1 MRFCSLVLPLPLLEL
16 SSLRFF
22 YQLKSMVVKKNAHK
36 SYSSTYFVLSCLK
49 SKSTKSILSFV
60 IQKFSN
66 FKALSPYHHHHHHHH
81 FHFKFEEAME
91 SSYKTLEIIRNNTNS
106 SVFHLILNRPS
117 HLNALSLDSFI
128 ELPKALSSL
137 DQNPDVSVI
146 ILSGAG
152 KHFCS
157 GIDLTSLSS
166 ISQQSSS
173 DDKGRSSEQLRRK
186 IKSMQAAITAIEQ
199 CRKPVI
205 AAIHGA
211 CIGGGVDVI
220 TACDIRYCSE
230 DAFFSIKEVDLAIVA
245 DLGTLQR
252 LPSIVGYANA
262 MELALTARRFSGRE
276 AKDLG
281 LVSQVF
287 GSKLELDH
295 GVTMIA
301 EGN

>member
-1 MRFCSLVLPLPLLEL
+1 
-16 SSLRFF
+16 
-22 YQLKSMVVKKNAHK
+22 
-36 SYSSTYFVLSCLK
+36 
-49 SKSTKSILSFV
+49 
-60 IQKFSN
+60 
-66 FKALSPYHHHHHHHH
+66 
-81 FHFKFEEAME
+81 ME
-91 SSYKTLEIIRNNTNS
+91 SYKTLEIVRKNNDS

-117 HLNALSLDSFI
+117 QLNALSLDFFV
-128 ELPKALSSL
+128 EFPLALSSL
-137 DQNPDVSVI
+137 DQNPDVSI
-146 ILSGAG
+146 IVLSGSG

-166 ISQQSSS
+166 ISERSSS
-173 DDKGRSSEQLRRK
+173 GDRGRSSERLRRT

-211 CIGGGVDVI
+211 CIGGGVDLI

-230 DAFFSIKEVDLAIVA
+230 DAFFAIKEVDLAIVA

-262 MELALTARRFSGRE
+262 MDLALTARRFSGRE

-281 LVSQVF
+281 LVSHVF
-287 GSKLELDH
+287 GSRSDLDK
-295 GVTMIA
+295 GVNTIA
-301 EGN
+301 EGIAAKSPLAVTGTKAVLLRSRELNVEQGLDYVATWNSAMLISEDLNEAVSAQLKKRQPRFSKL

>member
-1 MRFCSLVLPLPLLEL
+1 
-16 SSLRFF
+16 
-22 YQLKSMVVKKNAHK
+22 
-36 SYSSTYFVLSCLK
+36 
-49 SKSTKSILSFV
+49 
-60 IQKFSN
+60 
-66 FKALSPYHHHHHHHH
+66 
-81 FHFKFEEAME
+81 ME
-91 SSYKTLEIIRNNTNS
+91 SYKTLEIVRKNTDS

-117 HLNALSLDSFI
+117 HLNALSLDFFI
-128 ELPKALSSL
+128 EFPKALSSL

-166 ISQQSSS
+166 ISAQSSS
-173 DDKGRSSEQLRRK
+173 SNDRGRSSELLRRK

-211 CIGGGVDVI
+211 CIGGGVDLV

-230 DAFFSIKEVDLAIVA
+230 DTFFSIKEVDLAIVA

-262 MELALTARRFSGRE
+262 MELALTARRFSGGE
-276 AKDLG
+276 AKELG
-281 LVSQVF
+281 LVSRVF
-287 GSKLELDH
+287 GSKSDLEN
-295 GVTMIA
+295 GVTTIA
-301 EGN
+301 EGNHSNLIRIHSFLVQFVD

>member
-1 MRFCSLVLPLPLLEL
+1 M
-16 SSLRFF
+16 
-22 YQLKSMVVKKNAHK
+22 
-36 SYSSTYFVLSCLK
+36 T
-49 SKSTKSILSFV
+49 
-60 IQKFSN
+60 
-66 FKALSPYHHHHHHHH
+66 
-81 FHFKFEEAME
+81 ME
-91 SSYKTLEIIRNNTNS
+91 SYKTLEIVRKNTDS
-106 SVFHLILNRPS
+106 SVFHLIINRPS
-117 HLNALSLDSFI
+117 HLNALSLDFFI
-128 ELPKALSSL
+128 EFPKALSSL

-166 ISQQSSS
+166 ISTQSSS
-173 DDKGRSSEQLRRK
+173 GNDRGRSSEQLRRK

-211 CIGGGVDVI
+211 CIGGGVDLV
-220 TACDIRYCSE
+220 TACDVRYCSE

-262 MELALTARRFSGRE
+262 MELALTARRFSGGE
-276 AKDLG
+276 AKELG
-281 LVSQVF
+281 LVSRVF
-287 GSKLELDH
+287 GSKSDLDN
-295 GVTMIA
+295 GVTTIA
-301 EGN
+301 EGIGGKSPLAVTGTKAVLLRSREVSVEQGLDYVATWNSAMLISNDLNEAVSAQLVKRKPRFAKL